1 MTESTTINVVPIS
14 GYYLAGMGWEK
25 SGFTWK
31 LNGNALTYDGVV
43 WLLNGNKVEYTYEL
57 DKCTDTIL

>member
-31 LNGNALTYDGVV
+31 LNGNVLTYDGAV
-43 WLLNGNKVEYTYEL
+43 WLLNGNQVEYTYEL